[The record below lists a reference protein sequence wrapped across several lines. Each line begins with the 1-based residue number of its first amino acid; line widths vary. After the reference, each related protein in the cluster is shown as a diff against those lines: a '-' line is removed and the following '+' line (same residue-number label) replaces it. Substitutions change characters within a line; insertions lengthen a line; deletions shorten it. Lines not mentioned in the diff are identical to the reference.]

1 MKTTTLTLTL
11 IAALSFSQ
19 AHAEAL
25 SASEGLAKL
34 KTNAENSA
42 KNKAEYDKNLEVVN
56 SNVNEIKKTKEATL
70 NQKKNIS
77 TELVKNSDSIK
88 KLTGQEKEISVLIEK
103 EKEKMSTEEKQM
115 QQLQALVEQV
125 KKNQAERTQIIADY
139 QAQLNSTVARRNE
152 WKDRENKLKTQENQ
166 MSESLRNIATEENTW
181 LGKKATYEKEQKRW
195 TAEAGKQRKIHDT
208 FQGLAEGK

>member
-1 MKTTTLTLTL
+1 MKTATLTLTL
-11 IAALSFSQ
+11 LAALSFSNANAQ
-19 AHAEAL
+19 AL

-34 KTNAENSA
+34 KTNVENSA

-56 SNVNEIKKTKEATL
+56 GNMNEIKKTKEAAL
-70 NQKKNIS
+70 KQKNNVS
-77 TELVKNSDSIK
+77 SELVKNSESIK
-88 KLTGQEKEISVLIEK
+88 KLTGQEKEIMALIDK

-139 QAQLNSTVARRNE
+139 QAQLNATVARRNE
-152 WKDRENKLKTQENQ
+152 WKDRENKLKNQETQMN
-166 MSESLRNIATEENTW
+166 ESLKTIAAEESTW
-181 LGKKATYEKEQKRW
+181 LGKKTKYEKEQKRW

-208 FQGLAEGK
+208 YQGLVEGK